1 MTNMQ
6 KKDLANRTS
15 NASGVIVDWGQQRKK
30 DAILHAIPA
39 RFAKK
44 HEECTIHIHDL
55 EFYDVVYNC
64 LGVHVRD
71 LVGTASRTF
80 AHMLRALF
88 RGITALTN
96 DQSGGIGFLQFD
108 SEAASYLADESP
120 DELVALFRELY
131 LDLNTQARKGC
142 EKAYVTFNFGIDT
155 SEPARRV
162 AFAMLDAFDLGQE
175 DGSPFIFPNLV
186 FKLQLEKNLRPS
198 APNHDLYERALAVTA
213 RRMIPTYFN
222 CDSESNSPFDPET
235 IGIMGCRTRVA
246 SNVNGRTGG
255 FGRGN
260 VACVTMNLV
269 QMAYAANGSMEAFYH
284 QLDENLED
292 AKGLL
297 LHRFATLAGLDDA
310 ASWMCI
316 RKGFALGAETGSTEK
331 VLKNGTLSIGFIGL
345 WDAMRVLTGEPLDTE
360 EALRAHFEEALGIV
374 KYMRAF
380 TDRAIEDTGLNFSL
394 LASAAEGV
402 TGRFAMYDREHLGRG
417 SAIAEKG
424 FYSNSFHVPVDVP
437 VDYMTKAELE
447 GPFHALANGGSI
459 TYIEAKEMPNKN
471 VAAVQEVIEEAYRCQ
486 CNYIG
491 MNFPLDYCADCGYT
505 GRLTDT
511 CPHCG
516 SHHVRHLRRV
526 SGYLA
531 EAQSFAE
538 GKKEEMKHRLA
549 HLR

>member
-1 MTNMQ
+1 
-6 KKDLANRTS
+6 
-15 NASGVIVDWGQQRKK
+15 
-30 DAILHAIPA
+30 
-39 RFAKK
+39 
-44 HEECTIHIHDL
+44 
-55 EFYDVVYNC
+55 
-64 LGVHVRD
+64 
-71 LVGTASRTF
+71 
-80 AHMLRALF
+80 
-88 RGITALTN
+88 
-96 DQSGGIGFLQFD
+96 
-108 SEAASYLADESP
+108 
-120 DELVALFRELY
+120 
-131 LDLNTQARKGC
+131 
-142 EKAYVTFNFGIDT
+142 
-155 SEPARRV
+155 
-162 AFAMLDAFDLGQE
+162 
-175 DGSPFIFPNLV
+175 
-186 FKLQLEKNLRPS
+186 
-198 APNHDLYERALAVTA
+198 
-213 RRMIPTYFN
+213 
-222 CDSESNSPFDPET
+222 
-235 IGIMGCRTRVA
+235 
-246 SNVNGRTGG
+246 
-255 FGRGN
+255 
-260 VACVTMNLV
+260 
-269 QMAYAANGSMEAFYH
+269 
-284 QLDENLED
+284 
-292 AKGLL
+292 
-297 LHRFATLAGLDDA
+297 
-310 ASWMCI
+310 
-316 RKGFALGAETGSTEK
+316 
-331 VLKNGTLSIGFIGL
+331 
-345 WDAMRVLTGEPLDTE
+345 
-360 EALRAHFEEALGIV
+360 
-374 KYMRAF
+374 MRAF